1 MKKWSVLLFITFLAT
16 TNSFAKNQ
24 KLPNFKIDGTINADS
39 GKVSL
44 FFFDYLPDKTKNLE
58 AQVKNNKFSFSG
70 YIPES
75 QGVYIT
81 FNGKWIYMSK
91 EFIIDKGEQI
101 VSINMDSL
109 GTIPNV
115 KNKTMQE
122 EYPKW
127 TAFNKDMDAK
137 YKLFNQR
144 YDSLQKVYNRHL
156 PEAVSLIC
164 DKEIKALYKESDST
178 LLQYTKKNPNS
189 KIAFWRLIHLMD
201 FGYEP
206 IFDSIYNTFSNTLK
220 DGYAG
225 KTLYQKL
232 KDSKQLSAGQ
242 QFPDVNCI
250 DMNHEKFSPTIFLK
264 NKLTLVDFWYSNCS
278 PCRRQFP
285 NMRELY
291 KQYGDKGF
299 EIVGISVDK
308 TEYKK
313 EWENLIIND
322 KLIWKQ
328 YLDRD
333 GVEVNKLSI
342 YAFPTNFLIDNTG
355 KIIFKNISMAELKEF
370 LNKTFK

>member
-1 MKKWSVLLFITFLAT
+1 
-16 TNSFAKNQ
+16 
-24 KLPNFKIDGTINADS
+24 
-39 GKVSL
+39 
-44 FFFDYLPDKTKNLE
+44 
-58 AQVKNNKFSFSG
+58 
-70 YIPES
+70 
-75 QGVYIT
+75 
-81 FNGKWIYMSK
+81 
-91 EFIIDKGEQI
+91 
-101 VSINMDSL
+101 
-109 GTIPNV
+109 
-115 KNKTMQE
+115 MQE

-242 QFPDVNCI
+242 QFPDVNCF

-355 KIIFKNISMAELKEF
+355 KIIFKNISMAELKVF

>member
-16 TNSFAKNQ
+16 TNSFAKSQ

-81 FNGKWIYMSK
+81 FEGKWIYMSK

-242 QFPDVNCI
+242 QFPDVNCL

-355 KIIFKNISMAELKEF
+355 KIIFKNISMAELKVF